1 MTITIAVLFAVVAA
15 GCFVAAARIQYAAVR
30 TVAGGGRLRLRALAR
45 LCRDPR
51 WLGGMCALAGG
62 AGLHAV
68 SLAFAPLAVVQ
79 PVGAL
84 SLVAITMLQ
93 ARDESRRLSVP
104 VVCAVAASTLG
115 IAIFVVLAASTT
127 VLAPAAAGGS
137 LITAFVVAA
146 LAVAAVAVGLLGP
159 AGVRCPALGVAGGC
173 CYGLVAVLTHIAA
186 LQLRF
191 GTAVPLLPVLG
202 IAVAAVLGGAA
213 VQHAYASGPP
223 DVVMACTT
231 VIDPLVAVG
240 AGLLLLDEAAAAS
253 AAVVAG
259 QIACAAL
266 ATAGMAFLARSR
278 GGTQRHDISLRNDRV
293 PVGASLEGSTN

>member
-1 MTITIAVLFAVVAA
+1 MTITIAVLLAVVAA
-15 GCFVAAARIQYAAVR
+15 GCFVAAARIQYAVVR
-30 TVAGGGRLRLRALAR
+30 RVSGGGRLRPRTLAR

-62 AGLHAV
+62 AALHAV

-79 PVGAL
+79 PVGGL
-84 SLVAITMLQ
+84 SLVAITLLQ

-115 IAIFVVLAASTT
+115 IAIFVLLAASTT
-127 VLAPAAAGGS
+127 ALAPVAAGGW
-137 LITAFVVAA
+137 LITALVVAA
-146 LAVAAVAVGLLGP
+146 GAIASAAVGQLGP
-159 AGVRCPALGVAGGC
+159 AAVRCPAFGVAGGC

-191 GTAVPLLPVLG
+191 DTAVPLFPVLG
-202 IAVAAVLGGAA
+202 IAVAAMLGGAA
-213 VQHAYASGPP
+213 VQHAYACGPP

-240 AGLLLLDEAAAAS
+240 AGLLLLREAAAAS

-259 QIACAAL
+259 EIACAAL
-266 ATAGMAFLARSR
+266 ATAGMVFLARVR
-278 GGTQRHDISLRNDRV
+278 GGTQRHSTSPRNGRV